1 MKCHGNLSSGK
12 MSHLPRST
20 RLPEDMAVDTF
31 LHSSFGTV
39 VTMLFHD
46 LFTAPSWHTF
56 TYLACGWALASDRHT
71 ITTYVW
77 LTGAAT
83 VKHFSRF
90 YGFLGCPLYH
100 KRWQL
105 WGAVIRLAAPLVPA
119 GEILRVSFDETTK
132 KKAGH
137 PIEGLARY
145 RHGAG
150 SARQE
155 YRTLRGLNF
164 VLGIMHIPLTR
175 WPGHC
180 LSVPVG
186 CELYLKA
193 PQAQRLHVPYPSR
206 SQVART
212 ILAFVAEQ
220 LPGRTIRSL
229 ADGGYA
235 TKDSVRQLPKAAHVV
250 GRFPINA
257 KLYELPPPPTP
268 KRRGAPRKK
277 GALIGSPTTLAQTMT
292 GWVPHPREAGAEIH
306 AWCGL
311 WHTVLPGRLVQVV
324 VLRRQGKPATTQKG
338 QRKPAP
344 AIEAFFTTDLTLSTD
359 EIVREYGHRWA
370 VAITIRDRNACAGL
384 GQDQGR
390 KRQRL
395 VGANT
400 LRLALAAARTLWF
413 IAHVDRGT
421 GVPLCRYRPWYRQKV
436 APSQLD
442 VAEACREALHA
453 AGIFPIPRFIPE
465 LTENDEEP
473 EYALP
478 PAA

>member
-1 MKCHGNLSSGK
+1 MKCHGNLNSGK
-12 MSHLPRST
+12 MSHLPRQT
-20 RLPEDMAVDTF
+20 RLLEDIAVDTF

-39 VTMLFHD
+39 VTMLFRD
-46 LFTAPSWHTF
+46 LFTAPSWPTF

-90 YGFLGCPLYH
+90 YVFLGCPLYH

-119 GEILRVSFDETTK
+119 GEVIRVSFDDTTK
-132 KKAGH
+132 KKAGRH
-137 PIEGLARY
+137 IDGLARY
-145 RHGAG
+145 RNGAG

-155 YRTLRGLNF
+155 YRTLRGVNF

-175 WPGHC
+175 WPGHY

-186 CELYLKA
+186 GELHLKE
-193 PQAQRLHVPYPSR
+193 PQAQSLNVPYQSR
-206 SQVART
+206 SQLARA
-212 ILAFVAEQ
+212 ILDFVAEQ
-220 LPGRTIRSL
+220 LPRRSIRSL

-235 TKDSVRQLPKAAHVV
+235 TKDYVRQLPKATHVV

-257 KLYELPPPPTP
+257 KLYELPPAPAP

-277 GALIGSPTTLAQTMT
+277 GALIGSPKILAQTT
-292 GWVPHPREAGAEIH
+292 QGWVPHPSEVGAEIQ

-311 WHTVLPGRLVQVV
+311 WHAGLPGRLVQVV
-324 VLRRQGKPATTQKG
+324 VLRRQGKPATTPQG
-338 QRKPAP
+338 PRKPPP
-344 AIEAFFTTDLTLSTD
+344 AIEAFFTTDLTLSAD

-370 VAITIRDRNACAGL
+370 VEITIRDSNAFAGL
-384 GQDQGR
+384 GQDQCR
-390 KRQRL
+390 KRQRI

-400 LRLALAAARTLWF
+400 FRLVMAAARTLWF
-413 IAHVDRGT
+413 IAHVDRDT
-421 GVPLCRYRPWYRQKV
+421 GVPLCRYRPWYSQKV

-442 VAEACREALHA
+442 VAEACREALYE
-453 AGIFPIPRFIPE
+453 AGIFPIPRFSPE
-465 LTENDEEP
+465 LAENDEEP
-473 EYALP
+473 EHALP
-478 PAA
+478 FAA